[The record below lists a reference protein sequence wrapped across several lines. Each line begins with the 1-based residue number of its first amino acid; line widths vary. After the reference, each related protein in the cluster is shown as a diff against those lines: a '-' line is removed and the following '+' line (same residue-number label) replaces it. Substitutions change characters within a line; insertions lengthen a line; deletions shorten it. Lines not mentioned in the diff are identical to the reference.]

1 MYIKITKAQDWNWYK
16 DMIGEIF
23 KVKSTTEYED
33 LGVQIYRTDGGG
45 PDVIQ
50 HGDYEYV

>member
-23 KVKSTTEYED
+23 KVKKHD
-33 LGVQIYRTDGGG
+33 RI
-45 PDVIQ
+45 
-50 HGDYEYV
+50 